1 VRSTKI
7 NKTIVI
13 IIGLI
18 LLVLTFLGNIVD
30 LAINIQWF
38 KEVGYLSVY
47 FTKLTSIIKL
57 MVPVFIISSI
67 AIWTYYKDLKSSIV
81 RWKKDVEVNKNK
93 LNKIEVNKINV
104 NKNKENLERRISISI
119 NLIISFIISFIFAS
133 NYWYKILQFL
143 NATSFRSVDPLFKND
158 ISFYIFKLPLIE
170 ALYQALIIILVLLVV
185 ITIITYIILT
195 AKNHIL
201 NSNKGV
207 KFSKFKS
214 FRSGMTKFAGRQLA
228 IVSSLIFLL
237 LSFGYLIRA
246 WNLVY
251 STSGIVF
258 GASYTDVNVTLRFY
272 QIIVGVSLI
281 AALVNFISVLRLK
294 AKPMI
299 VSIIVIVI
307 LIFGENITSSVVQK
321 YQVKSN
327 EKTLEEPY
335 IKYNI
340 DNTRKAFNINS
351 IEEIP
356 LEIKNDLTKDDINL
370 NKDTIDNIKINSYK
384 PALEFYN
391 QFQYL
396 RYYYGFNDID
406 IDRYNINGKYNQV
419 FIAPREINLDSLQGN
434 SNTWQNRHLVYT
446 HGYGVT
452 MSKVNSV
459 TIEGQPDFVIKNIPL
474 ENETGIKLEDPRIY
488 FGESTNDY
496 SIVNTKIGEFDYPKG
511 GENQVNNYD
520 GKAGI
525 KMNLVNRLLFAINK
539 KSAKFLLSNDITSYS
554 KILIDRNI
562 VDRVKKIA
570 PFLTY
575 DSDPYIVINNGRL
588 CWIMDAYTTTN
599 RYPFSQPQ
607 DGVNYIRN
615 SVKVVIDAVDGK
627 PVFYIVDKNDPIV
640 NSYSKIFPEL
650 FKSSESIPSGIK
662 EHFKY
667 PEGLFNIQCNV
678 LGKYHTADPGVFY
691 NGDDV
696 WSIATNQEKV
706 ESKNEKSEASYLMM
720 NLPNESTE
728 EMILLEYF
736 NTKGRENMVSLFGAR
751 MDGDNYGKMILYKLP
766 SKETIYSPIL
776 FKQKINQDT
785 IISKE
790 LSLWNTQGSQV
801 QFGETLI
808 IPIKNSLIY
817 VAPMYLRAKG
827 EKSIPEMKK
836 VIVSYGEKIILA
848 DNIESAL
855 EQIFDYTDKNN
866 ALVAVNSLNLNTKAL
881 ENIKIAKDLY
891 NKALEAQKNGKWD
904 EYEAFIK
911 QLGDIL
917 NEIQK

>member
-1 VRSTKI
+1 VISIKI
-7 NKTIVI
+7 NKKIVI

-18 LLVLTFLGNIVD
+18 LIVLTFFGNIVN

-57 MVPVFIISSI
+57 MVPVFIVGYI
-67 AIWTYYKDLKSSIV
+67 AIWTYYKNFKNSIV
-81 RWKKDVEVNKNK
+81 RWKKASEVSRNKVIKNK
-93 LNKIEVNKINV
+93 GK
-104 NKNKENLERRISISI
+104 LERRISILI
-119 NLIISFIISFIFAS
+119 NIIISFLVSFSFAN
-133 NYWYKILQFL
+133 NYWYKILQYV
-143 NATSFRSVDPLFKND
+143 NATSFNSVDPLFKKD

-170 ALYQALIIILVLLVV
+170 SLYKTLTTLLVLIVA
-185 ITIITYIILT
+185 ITVITYIILT
-195 AKNHIL
+195 AKDHIFHV
-201 NSNKGV
+201 NKV
-207 KFSKFKS
+207 DKFSKFKN
-214 FRSGMTKFAGRQLA
+214 FRSGITKFAGRQFA
-228 IVSSLIFLL
+228 IVSSLILL
-237 LSFGYLIRA
+237 LVSFGYLIKA

-251 STSGIVF
+251 STRGIVF
-258 GASYTDVNVTLRFY
+258 GASYTDVHVTLRFY
-272 QIIVGVSLI
+272 QIIIGVSLI
-281 AALVNFISVLRLK
+281 SALITFVSLLRYK
-294 AKPMI
+294 VKPMI

-307 LIFGENITSSVVQK
+307 LIFAENITSNVVQK

-340 DNTRKAFNINS
+340 DNTRKAFNINNT
-351 IEEIP
+351 EEIP
-356 LEIKNDLTKDDINL
+356 FEIKNDLTKDDINL
-370 NKDTIDNIKINSYK
+370 NKETIDNTKINSYK
-384 PALEFYN
+384 PALEFFN

-419 FIAPREINLDSLQGN
+419 FITPREINLDSLQGN
-434 SNTWQNRHLVYT
+434 SNTWQNKHLVYT
-446 HGYGVT
+446 HGYGVA

-459 TIEGQPDFVIKNIPL
+459 TTEGQPDFVIKNIPL
-474 ENETGIKLEDPRIY
+474 ENNTGIKLEDPRIY

-496 SIVNTKIGEFDYPKG
+496 SIVNTKIGELDYPKG
-511 GENQVNNYD
+511 GANQLNNYD

-525 KMNLVNRLLFAINK
+525 KMNIVNRILFAINK
-539 KSAKFLLSNDITSYS
+539 KSTKFLLSDDITSNS
-554 KILIDRNI
+554 KILINRNI
-562 VDRVKKIA
+562 IDRAKKIA

-588 CWIMDAYTTTN
+588 CWIIDAYATTN

-607 DGVNYIRN
+607 GGVNYIRN

-627 PVFYIVDKNDPIV
+627 PEFYIVDKNDPIV
-640 NSYSKIFPEL
+640 NSYSKMFPGL
-650 FKSSESIPSGIK
+650 FKSSEFIPSGIK

-667 PEGLFNIQCNV
+667 PEGLFTVQCNV
-678 LGKYHTADPGVFY
+678 LGKYHITDSGVFY

-696 WSIATNQEKV
+696 WSIATNQEKA

-720 NLPNESTE
+720 KLPNESKE

-751 MDGDNYGKMILYKLP
+751 MDGDNYGKMVLYELP
-766 SKETIYSPIL
+766 SKETVYSPVL

-808 IPIKNSLIY
+808 IPIKNSLLY
-817 VAPMYLRAKG
+817 VVPMYLRAKG

-855 EQIFDYTDKNN
+855 DQIFDYSDKNN
-866 ALVAVNSLNLNTKAL
+866 TLVPANSSNSNTKEL
-881 ENIKIAKDLY
+881 QIIKSAKELY
-891 NKALEAQKNGKWD
+891 TKALEAQKNGD
-904 EYEAFIK
+904 LTEYETFIK
-911 QLGDIL
+911 HLGDIL